1 VVMTQRIEDV
11 YFENHGWGVYLK
23 HGLHSS
29 NALKWNEDV
38 ENGKYL
44 DKEKYPN
51 MDESKLKKFS
61 DEDIKNMME
70 QYHTVFSCVYREND
84 KEFLFLD
91 SHY

>member
-1 VVMTQRIEDV
+1 
-11 YFENHGWGVYLK
+11 
-23 HGLHSS
+23 
-29 NALKWNEDV
+29 
-38 ENGKYL
+38 
-44 DKEKYPN
+44 